1 MIDSDVLELFLDVR
15 LLMERENEA
24 MQQLKRFR
32 TALSRSVK
40 GQTFAFLRVSAECI
54 SVDLEYTGSVYRDL
68 GMEPHPL
75 VSQLTGE
82 TEKRSVPWERHS
94 ELDADHLSSHL
105 TSDMT

>member
-40 GQTFAFLRVSAECI
+40 GQTFAFLRVSADCI
-54 SVDLEYTGSVYRDL
+54 SVYLEYTGSVLYRNL

-75 VSQLTGE
+75 VSQLTGK
-82 TEKRSVPWERHS
+82 TEKRSVP
-94 ELDADHLSSHL
+94 
-105 TSDMT
+105 